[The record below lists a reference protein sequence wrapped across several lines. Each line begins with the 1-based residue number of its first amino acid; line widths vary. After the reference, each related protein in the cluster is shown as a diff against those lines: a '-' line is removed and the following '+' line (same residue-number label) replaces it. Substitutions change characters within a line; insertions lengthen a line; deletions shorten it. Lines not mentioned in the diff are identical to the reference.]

1 MVGLQPPGAKG
12 RFQMGELLTA
22 TATRPPAFRDR
33 TGTDHTDHKSAA
45 AAERRRARL
54 WTVIEALA
62 YAGAYIDPSGVLAIQ
77 RLRQAHEEE
86 QRHAQ
91 R

>member
-1 MVGLQPPGAKG
+1 MSQPIAS
-12 RFQMGELLTA
+12 

-33 TGTDHTDHKSAA
+33 TATDPTGPADADRQA
-45 AAERRRARL
+45 RRRARL

-62 YAGAYIDPSGVLAIQ
+62 YAGAYIDPSGILAVQ
-77 RLRQAHEEE
+77 RLRQAQEEE
-86 QRHAQ
+86 ERRAQ

>member
-1 MVGLQPPGAKG
+1 MSQPIAS
-12 RFQMGELLTA
+12 

-33 TGTDHTDHKSAA
+33 PATDHTDPAPEPRQS
-45 AAERRRARL
+45 RL

-62 YAGAYIDPSGVLAIQ
+62 YAGAYIDPSGILAVQ
-77 RLRQAHEEE
+77 RLRQAQEEE
-86 QRHAQ
+86 ERHA